1 MLAGSIG
8 GRGMVGLDDSESIF
22 QPEEFYVLKE
32 EFCVLKFW
40 INIDC
45 MLITETLDM
54 TCAA

>member
-1 MLAGSIG
+1 
-8 GRGMVGLDDSESIF
+8 MVGLDDSESIF

-45 MLITETLDM
+45 MLITETLHM